1 MQKIAIITDSAS
13 DIPLEII
20 KEKNINLLPLRI
32 IYSHGDYQDKLDIT
46 PEEIYLNLDKEIPK
60 TSLISASEKP
70 SKVRDIIF
78 WEIGINL
85 SKKSSISCLFKIC
98 GTTVIKANKLSI
110 RPLCY
115 SYSIAF
121 S

>member
-13 DIPLEII
+13 DIPLEIV

-60 TSLISASEKP
+60 TSLPSAQTME
-70 SKVRDIIF
+70 DI
-78 WEIGINL
+78 L
-85 SKKSSISCLFKIC
+85 SKLNRKAILMLLPYVFQEVFLEH
-98 GTTVIKANKLSI
+98 VIH
-110 RPLCY
+110 
-115 SYSIAF
+115 
-121 S
+121 

>member
-60 TSLISASEKP
+60 TFT
-70 SKVRDIIF
+70 SKCTNYGR
-78 WEIGINL
+78 
-85 SKKSSISCLFKIC
+85 
-98 GTTVIKANKLSI
+98 
-110 RPLCY
+110 Y
-115 SYSIAF
+115 S
-121 S
+121 